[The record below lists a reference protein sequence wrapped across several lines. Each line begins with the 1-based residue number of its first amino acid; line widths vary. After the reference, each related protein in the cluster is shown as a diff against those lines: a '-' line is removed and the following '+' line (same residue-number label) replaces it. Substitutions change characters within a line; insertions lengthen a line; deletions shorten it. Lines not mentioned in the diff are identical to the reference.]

1 MILVNFLIKYTESG
15 SDNRDWGLGALRDWG
30 LGALGGDFYPSFQ
43 ICCYLVLIS
52 YCLDMGISQHFL
64 GICRHFYNKN
74 NYFFN

>member
-1 MILVNFLIKYTESG
+1 MKVILVNFSIEYTESG
-15 SDNRDWGLGALRDWG
+15 SDNRDWG

-52 YCLDMGISQHFL
+52 YCLDMGICQHFL
-64 GICRHFYNKN
+64 GIDRHFYNKN